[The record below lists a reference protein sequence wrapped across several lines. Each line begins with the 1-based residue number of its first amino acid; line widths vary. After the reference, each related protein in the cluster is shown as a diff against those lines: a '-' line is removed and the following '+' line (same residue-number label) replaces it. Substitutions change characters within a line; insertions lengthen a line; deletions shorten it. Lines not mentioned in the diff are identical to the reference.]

1 MNAGWNSNIQTEFD
15 IDGNEMLIV
24 DGNADDDEKELV
36 LVQTSVSSNRLPP
49 LGLITLPMALILP
62 PILIMMKTEMMM
74 NMMSMKILVNN

>member
-1 MNAGWNSNIQTEFD
+1 MNAGWNSIIQTEFD

-49 LGLITLPMALILP
+49 PWPYHVTNGLDLTPNLDHD
-62 PILIMMKTEMMM
+62 E
-74 NMMSMKILVNN
+74 NGDDDEHDEHEDFGE